1 MDASYALTPLLAWLV
16 AGVTKFI
23 LNSIKARQWAFGLIG
38 YGGLP
43 SNHSAIVSSMA
54 ALIALKEGIGHPAF
68 GVAITLAFI
77 VMLDANS
84 LRRQVGKHA
93 EAINKLAANTPDDD
107 GKTALDNPHL
117 RRDIARLAVDSH
129 VLKLKTFRALT
140 NALRGGPPRGGYGT
154 LGRRPERGLVCT
166 TSIFAP

>member
-1 MDASYALTPLLAWLV
+1 MGDCLRLGAVAGAGVTMDFPYALTPFLAWLV
-16 AGVTKFI
+16 AGVSKFI
-23 LNSIKARQWAFGLIG
+23 INSIKAKQLAFGLIG

-84 LRRQVGKHA
+84 LRRQIGGHA
-93 EAINKLAANTPDDD
+93 VAINKLATGVP
-107 GKTALDNPHL
+107 GHQ
-117 RRDIARLAVDSH
+117 
-129 VLKLKTFRALT
+129 
-140 NALRGGPPRGGYGT
+140 ALR
-154 LGRRPERGLVCT
+154 ERMGHTRLEIAAGITVG
-166 TSIFAP
+166 IVVAAAVNAILA

>member
-1 MDASYALTPLLAWLV
+1 MGNCLWMGIVAGAGLIMDFSYVLTPFLAWLV
-16 AGVTKFI
+16 AGVAKFI
-23 LNSIKARQWAFGLIG
+23 INSIKAKQLAFGLIG

-54 ALIALKEGIGHPAF
+54 ALIALKDGIEHPVF

-93 EAINKLAANTPDDD
+93 VAINKLAADESNHQT
-107 GKTALDNPHL
+107 L
-117 RRDIARLAVDSH
+117 RERMGHSRLEIAAGIVVGIAVAAIVNLIS
-129 VLKLKTFRALT
+129 T
-140 NALRGGPPRGGYGT
+140 
-154 LGRRPERGLVCT
+154 
-166 TSIFAP
+166 